1 MTGMSDPQP
10 SATGPRGWWKLAILV
25 VIVATVGIGLRQ
37 SGLADTFRLSDLRA
51 IRDGLGSLAPL
62 VFVAAFIVFTI
73 VGVPGM
79 ILTLTGGLLFGTL
92 GGGLLVEVG
101 ASIGAT
107 CSFFVAR
114 AAGRDTIARFIAG
127 NAIERFD
134 KRLTGAGL
142 PAVLFSRIVP
152 IFPFTYMNFLWG
164 VTGVRA
170 SDFIIGTA
178 FGMIPAS
185 FVYANIAASF
195 GRSLEGTDPTLASID
210 LGRLI
215 NGDVILAFALLA
227 ALTVIPVAARYL
239 VRRRYGVGTKGGDE

>member
-1 MTGMSDPQP
+1 MTRMPDTQP
-10 SATGPRGWWKLAILV
+10 NATGPRGWWKLAILV
-25 VIVATVGIGLRQ
+25 IVVATVGIGLRQ
-37 SGLADTFRLSDLRA
+37 SGLAETLRLSDLRSL
-51 IRDGLGSLAPL
+51 RDGLGSFAPL
-62 VFVAAFIVFTI
+62 AFVAAFIVFTI
-73 VGVPGM
+73 IGVPGM

-92 GGGLLVEVG
+92 GGGVLVEIG

-114 AAGRDTIARFIAG
+114 AAGRDVVARFIAG

-134 KRLTGAGL
+134 RRLTGAGL

-152 IFPFTYMNFLWG
+152 VFPFTYMNFMWG
-164 VTGVRA
+164 VTGVKAR
-170 SDFIIGTA
+170 DYIVGTA

-195 GRSLEGTDPTLASID
+195 ARSLEGTDPTLASID
-210 LGRLI
+210 LRRLV
-215 NGDVILAFALLA
+215 NGDVMLAFGLLA

-239 VRRRYGVGTKGGDE
+239 VRRRYGVGRRDGDA